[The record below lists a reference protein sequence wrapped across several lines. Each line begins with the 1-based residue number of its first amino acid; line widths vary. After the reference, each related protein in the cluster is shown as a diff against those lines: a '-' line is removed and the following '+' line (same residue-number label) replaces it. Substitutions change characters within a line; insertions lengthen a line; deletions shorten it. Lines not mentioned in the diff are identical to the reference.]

1 MSITLYHYTDSASAN
16 SINMSKIM
24 YRSTDTIADAVWGI
38 GVYFTDMDPNNFTA
52 DQIAFNNWR
61 QPLSPAIGRKLEYC
75 IVVTFQKSDIQNCC
89 GDGRRI
95 FLYPGRD
102 VNLNLHGHRVIKTNF
117 GTNSSYQGYYK

>member
-102 VNLNLHGHRVIKTNF
+102 VNLKLHGHRVIKTNF
-117 GTNSSYQGYYK
+117 GTSSSYQGYYK